1 MRSWPIHRGENK
13 TNDSLKKKKENNE
26 CKGPI
31 SLLQTQLHFSET
43 CITQGKPKK
52 TENQLDYNGK

>member
-1 MRSWPIHRGENK
+1 MRSWPIHWGENK
-13 TNDSLKKKKENNE
+13 TNDSLKKNENNE

-31 SLLQTQLHFSET
+31 SLLQTQLLFSET

-52 TENQLDYNGK
+52 TENQLDHNGK